1 MTALPRYSN
10 FARYLRNARVK
21 RGLSATEVADL
32 VGVSSVS
39 IYLWETDHCRPRD
52 RNLTALCRA
61 LKLPVRATRAM
72 AAGSTTATHSQ
83 ENR

>member
-1 MTALPRYSN
+1 LRS
-10 FARYLRNARVK
+10 ARIK

-52 RNLTALCRA
+52 HNLTALCRV
-61 LKLPVRATRAM
+61 LKLPIRATRAM
-72 AAGSTTATHSQ
+72 AAG
-83 ENR
+83 

>member
-1 MTALPRYSN
+1 MGALPRYSN
-10 FARYLRNARVK
+10 FARHLRNARMK
-21 RGLSATEVADL
+21 RGLSAAEVADQ

-52 RNLTALCRA
+52 HNLTALCRA

-72 AAGSTTATHSQ
+72 AAG
-83 ENR
+83 